1 MIDVAVQTEP
11 GWPEA
16 DWESLAT
23 ACAAAAIKRTPYA
36 ALATTPALIEIA
48 VRMTDDDEV
57 RVLNRD
63 YRQKDKPTNVLSF
76 PMIQRDLIDTVTA
89 NSDDGEVLLGDIVLA
104 HGVCEREAAERAIP
118 VEHHAQHLIVHGVLH
133 LLGYDHQGDAEAEA
147 MEAIERDA
155 LASLGIADPYPILE
169 DDDENGRRPE

>member
-16 DWESLAT
+16 DWEALAT
-23 ACAAAAIKRTPYA
+23 ACAAAAIERTPYA